1 MTEGRADA
9 EIEDPTPPDVRVDV
23 VGDEEAAGMSDTEV
37 PQEVREV
44 ETKLR
49 VHALFKL
56 PDLTAAPG
64 VSVVVPQSPRDLLAV
79 YHDTDDLRLF
89 RWGVT
94 LRRREGGD
102 DAGWHMKLPVQ
113 GASEGVRDELRLPL
127 SDGEVGHVPTGLSEV
142 VTAFVRD
149 GVLRPV
155 VTLETN
161 RTPYLLYDED
171 GVAFAELVD
180 DTVSVLDGGEVIS
193 RFREI
198 EVEAIVAD
206 ADLSGPVDLL
216 LSAGATPSKSSK
228 AASALGPATRE
239 PADVPKPERVT
250 PADPASKAVTAHLRT
265 YVRAFLEQ
273 DVRVRRDLPD
283 AVHQMRVA
291 ARRLRSGLKVFAP
304 LVDKEW
310 ADGLREELAWAA
322 SQLGSARDTEVL
334 LERLDRHADNLGERE
349 ALLIRSVMD
358 PRLRHRL
365 AEAREHALES
375 MRSPRHARLLAALV
389 DAAAHP
395 RLTAHAAQ
403 SSAEVL
409 PPLVRKAWKRLA
421 RDVKLLELEGAAET
435 WHEARIAAKR
445 ARYAADAVAPVFG
458 QPAKELGSALSL
470 VTDVLGEHQ
479 DACVAQD
486 VIREIAATPDVDGE
500 TGFALGL
507 LHEHEFEE
515 EIHNRLEF
523 RRVWP
528 EVRRVHKHTDLG

>member
-1 MTEGRADA
+1 MTHETDV
-9 EIEDPTPPDVRVDV
+9 EDPTPPDVRVDV
-23 VGDEEAAGMSDTEV
+23 VGDEAESSEAET

-56 PDLTAAPG
+56 PDLTDAPG
-64 VSVVVPQSPRDLLAV
+64 VSMVAPQSPRDLLAV
-79 YHDTDDLRLF
+79 YHDTADLRLF

-102 DAGWHMKLPVQ
+102 DAGWHMKLPVE

-127 SDGEVGHVPTGLSEV
+127 SDGEVGHVPAGLSEV

-161 RTPYLLYDED
+161 RTPFLLYDAD

-180 DTVSVLDGGEVIS
+180 DTVSVLDGGELLS
-193 RFREI
+193 RFRET
-198 EVEAIVAD
+198 EVEALVDD

-216 LSAGATPSKSSK
+216 LAAGATPSKSSK

-239 PADVPKPERVT
+239 PADVPKAEAVT
-250 PADPASKAVTAHLRT
+250 PADPAAMAVTAHLRT
-265 YVRAFLEQ
+265 HVRAFLEQ

-304 LVDKEW
+304 LVDREW
-310 ADGLREELAWAA
+310 ADALRDELAWSA

-334 LERLDRHADNLGERE
+334 LDRLDRHADNLGERE
-349 ALLIRSVMD
+349 ALLIRSVVD
-358 PRLRHRL
+358 PQLRHRL
-365 AEAREHALES
+365 SEAREHALAA
-375 MRSPRHARLLAALV
+375 MRSERHARLLDALV
-389 DAAAHP
+389 AAAAHP
-395 RLTAHAAQ
+395 RLTELALEP
-403 SSAEVL
+403 SAEVL

-421 RDVKLLELEGAAET
+421 RDVKPLELEGPADT

-458 QPAKELGSALSL
+458 QPAKDLGSALSL